1 MQINEGDLIILER
14 SVSMTYNHQPIY
26 ALVVKKDFTYGRSK
40 RENASTY
47 SGASLANHCECI
59 LLVNGLE
66 RRAHVFAPKG
76 KNWSKNKIIAHIF
89 APSRK
94 EQKEKG
100 INIGN
105 VWGDFDIKQIIK
117 AKEEQ

>member
-1 MQINEGDLIILER
+1 MQINEGDLLILER
-14 SVSMTYNHQPIY
+14 SVSMTYEHQPIY
-26 ALVVKKDFTYGRSK
+26 ALVVKKTFVYGKSH
-40 RENASTY
+40 N
-47 SGASLANHCECI
+47 ECI

-66 RRAHVFAPKG
+66 RRTHVFVPKG
-76 KNWSKNKIIAHIF
+76 RNWSKTKIIAHIF